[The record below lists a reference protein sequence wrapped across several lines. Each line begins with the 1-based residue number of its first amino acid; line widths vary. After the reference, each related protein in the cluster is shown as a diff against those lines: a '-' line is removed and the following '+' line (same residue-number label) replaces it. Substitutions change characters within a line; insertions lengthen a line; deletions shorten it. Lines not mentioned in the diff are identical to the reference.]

1 MSRLP
6 PIPARA
12 AATPAGQS
20 LLRAFER
27 LCAIDAG
34 VDTLELDL
42 ASLSVGARITTLI
55 QNVNRNRDEHMR
67 VNIRVDQVVAAP
79 RPSPPGGTTGGGG
92 GAKPRP

>member
-12 AATPAGQS
+12 AATSAGQS

-27 LCAIDAG
+27 LCQIETDVEAIEAN
-34 VDTLELDL
+34 L
-42 ASLSVGARITTLI
+42 ASIQVGSRITTLT
-55 QNVNRNRDEHMR
+55 QDVDRNRDEAIR

-79 RPSPPGGTTGGGG
+79 RPSPPGGTSGGG
-92 GAKPRP
+92 GAVPRP